1 MALRRSLILAALL
14 AVAAPTLSMAASPYL
29 VVPLPRG
36 VTVELPRNW
45 RVISDNQLVTLDA
58 AVKAQTESATAS
70 APSNSELPFA
80 ANYHDDRGAVA
91 AMFNI
96 RYYPDKTLTQNDAR
110 EVDLAELDQELR
122 GGLRVG
128 AEASGG
134 KVLQWLG
141 TQRIQLGDIVALVTE
156 YTATSSR
163 KIPFRYRLVRVLNGS
178 KSFTIMVAYR
188 EDAAELL
195 RPICDRIVRTI
206 RV

>member
-1 MALRRSLILAALL
+1 
-14 AVAAPTLSMAASPYL
+14 
-29 VVPLPRG
+29 
-36 VTVELPRNW
+36 
-45 RVISDNQLVTLDA
+45 
-58 AVKAQTESATAS
+58 
-70 APSNSELPFA
+70 
-80 ANYHDDRGAVA
+80 
-91 AMFNI
+91 MFNI